1 MNCWCFAI
9 LLSVQYFSTHKT
21 HIHTKLTAAIP
32 YFSHSRQCCLPII
45 SLRMRQ
51 RMNIAEQVERSE
63 RQHGHE
69 RRRRQWS
76 TRSYIRANKKWSLV
90 DEKLAHI
97 KCLLAFSKYLYLLPS
112 LTHPLALLLSLV
124 SYSRPLR
131 SSSRV
136 NIPPFS
142 HHSLRSFSYLKL
154 YLSSSTRL
162 FFLTPNEA
170 FSTLHA
176 WIREDEHCDESK
188 PRDMSGGKTRNL
200 CEIWGFRYNS
210 SSFISHPSS
219 NHILHFCFNH
229 RAKTSS

>member
-1 MNCWCFAI
+1 MFRNFAI
-9 LLSVQYFSTHKT
+9 CAIFLHTQT

-32 YFSHSRQCCLPII
+32 YFSHSQQCCLPII
-45 SLRMRQ
+45 LLRMRQ

-63 RQHGHE
+63 RRHGHE
-69 RRRRQWS
+69 CRRRQWS
-76 TRSYIRANKKWSLV
+76 ARSYIRANKKWSLV

-112 LTHPLALLLSLV
+112 LTHSLPLSLV
-124 SYSRPLR
+124 SYSRPRR

-176 WIREDEHCDESK
+176 WIHVFAIWKLWRK
-188 PRDMSGGKTRNL
+188 QARDMSGGKL
-200 CEIWGFRYNS
+200 EIYVKFEVSVIIRRRS
-210 SSFISHPSS
+210 SLIPRQIIFYTF
-219 NHILHFCFNH
+219 LL
-229 RAKTSS
+229 